1 MEYKELFSI
10 AHKKGI
16 TNIQVAETTNHTTQ
30 TEVINKELETY
41 ENSYT
46 TTYNIKAEH
55 NGKTVKLVSD
65 YLDEDI
71 LDQIILKATYTD
83 SIYEDEYLTDTSNN
97 NKTDEKYIENEDNI
111 LTKLYDLDKYRND
124 EIYKL
129 ITYYTDNYEKKRI
142 INSNNV
148 DISTSSHYYEF
159 YTETIV
165 KKGEDYSSFNNT
177 WLTVSKKDLT
187 LDKYVLDTIEK
198 AKKISSK
205 NSIQTGKHDII
216 IDSTVLTTILSTF
229 TNMISGENIRKKFS
243 CLENK
248 LGKKVFSDKLTIIE
262 EPTKKKYPGYTL
274 FDNEGTP
281 TKNKIV
287 VDEGKLNTYLYN
299 IKEAKYVKQNS
310 TGNGF
315 NSISTRNM
323 YIKPGNK
330 SLEELFSTLNNGIY
344 ITELMGADNTSINAN
359 TGNISIQI
367 FGFIIEN
374 GKIKSG
380 FKPCILTTNIFEL
393 FSNIEEI
400 GSDLRF
406 TTIAVGCPSILIKE
420 ISIVGN

>member
-71 LDQIILKATYTD
+71 LDQIIFKATYTD
-83 SIYEDEYLTDTSNN
+83 SAYEDEYLTDTSNN
-97 NKTDEKYIENEDNI
+97 NEIDEEYIQNEDDI
-111 LTKLYDLDKYRND
+111 LTKLYDLDRYRNG

-129 ITYYTDNYEKKRI
+129 ITYYTDNYDKKRI
-142 INSNNV
+142 INSNGV
-148 DISTSSHYYEF
+148 DISTSSHHYEF
-159 YTETIV
+159 YTEAIV
-165 KKGEDYSSFNNT
+165 KRGEDYSSFNNT
-177 WLTVSKKDLT
+177 WLTVSAKELD

-205 NSIQTGKHDII
+205 DSIQTGKHDII

-229 TNMISGENIRKKFS
+229 VTMLSGENIRKKFS

-248 LGKKVFSDKLTIIE
+248 LGKKIFSDKLTIIE
-262 EPTKKKYPGYTL
+262 EPTSKKYPGYTL